1 MGILSQIGSALL
13 NCISKPVDALCEW
26 AKEPLKDREYRRE
39 EASKES
45 EHKRNMDVLTAKKRV
60 EHELRMSELNAEYE
74 LREKEKTLEVD
85 LEVRRVR
92 EIEKAVAEI
101 QEWRKSQEL
110 ERMERTTAAIARYKE
125 QLTKLNIEVINS
137 IGNMQ
142 LDLKERAQKF
152 VYEKAVQYKR
162 LQDEA
167 TEEAMNDLIRIE
179 EKFGDNERAK
189 DILIRAVDTKMGN
202 VIDTSTRF
210 LEELNRDIVSLNQSI
225 DRLTNQGQKF
235 IESHLERFHIVDAT
249 SSLYIT
255 GDEKERLLLKNIN

>member
-1 MGILSQIGSALL
+1 
-13 NCISKPVDALCEW
+13 
-26 AKEPLKDREYRRE
+26 
-39 EASKES
+39 
-45 EHKRNMDVLTAKKRV
+45 
-60 EHELRMSELNAEYE
+60 
-74 LREKEKTLEVD
+74 
-85 LEVRRVR
+85 
-92 EIEKAVAEI
+92 
-101 QEWRKSQEL
+101 
-110 ERMERTTAAIARYKE
+110 E

-210 LEELNRDIVSLNQSI
+210 LEELNR
-225 DRLTNQGQKF
+225 
-235 IESHLERFHIVDAT
+235 
-249 SSLYIT
+249 
-255 GDEKERLLLKNIN
+255 

>member
-1 MGILSQIGSALL
+1 
-13 NCISKPVDALCEW
+13 
-26 AKEPLKDREYRRE
+26 
-39 EASKES
+39 
-45 EHKRNMDVLTAKKRV
+45 
-60 EHELRMSELNAEYE
+60 
-74 LREKEKTLEVD
+74 
-85 LEVRRVR
+85 
-92 EIEKAVAEI
+92 
-101 QEWRKSQEL
+101 
-110 ERMERTTAAIARYKE
+110 MERTTAAIARYKE

-202 VIDTSTRF
+202 VID
-210 LEELNRDIVSLNQSI
+210 
-225 DRLTNQGQKF
+225 
-235 IESHLERFHIVDAT
+235 
-249 SSLYIT
+249 
-255 GDEKERLLLKNIN
+255 